1 MIITTFIN
9 QISDSSLP
17 TPILFHNLLK
27 ANNKLMVNIVGTN
40 THTRIKETVQ
50 RYLSSFERF
59 QEELLSLKDL
69 RARINQPLELTIDL
83 SETDDLMEA
92 VRKYEADLK
101 RGQDDPT
108 WFLFKTMMVDAFF
121 EMKKDLEK
129 LFPKPLFL
137 EVRKNE
143 TLEGLLSYTVEEL
156 HDLEAKLYSKNM
168 DELDCSV
175 CGQSSLI
182 LDEDRAEQA
191 CKNCGTVIRDKMMD
205 EEIHLRNL

>member
-1 MIITTFIN
+1 M
-9 QISDSSLP
+9 
-17 TPILFHNLLK
+17 
-27 ANNKLMVNIVGTN
+27 VGTN
-40 THTRIKETVQ
+40 IHTKLKESVQ

-92 VRKYEADLK
+92 LRKYEAELK

-121 EMKKDLEK
+121 EMKRDLEK

-137 EVRKNE
+137 EVRKSE
-143 TLEGLLSYTVEEL
+143 TLDSLLAYTVDEL
-156 HDLEAKLYSKNM
+156 QELEAKLYSKNV
-168 DELDCSV
+168 DELECNI
-175 CGQSSLI
+175 CGLSSLV
-182 LDEDRAEQA
+182 LDEDRTEQT
-191 CKNCGTVIRDKMMD
+191 CRNCRTVIQEKMTED
-205 EEIHLRNL
+205 EIRSNH